1 MLLSMAAAMR
11 VAQKVLEKWE
21 KLRVMYVWF
30 GFVVW
35 YRA

>member
-1 MLLSMAAAMR
+1 MLLSMAVAML
-11 VAQKVLEKWE
+11 VVQKVLVELG